1 MIRDALQRDAI
12 VIVAEATNGREVI
25 ELAGFYR
32 PDAVLMDATLP
43 VVAGVEATR
52 AIHDRAP
59 DTCVVLMAARPD
71 DSVGLQALRAG
82 AVGYL
87 SKDVDPAVLPRVL
100 RGAIEG
106 EAAIS
111 RRLARTLTESYRRAP
126 LGGSG
131 FRPVR
136 SDLTDREWEVL
147 DLIAAGAG
155 TEDIARALVLSTETV
170 RSHLKNLYRKL
181 GVRSRQEAAEAAHRL
196 RELVL

>member
-1 MIRDALQRDAI
+1 MNFDRDSEDAAIRVLLADADPLARRMIRDALQRDAI

-59 DTCVVLMAARPD
+59 DTCVVLMAAGPD
-71 DSVGLQALRAG
+71 DSVGLHALRAG

-100 RGAIEG
+100 RGTIEG

-111 RRLARTLTESYRRAP
+111 RRLARTLIESYRRAP

-131 FRPVR
+131 FRPAARTSRIANGR
-136 SDLTDREWEVL
+136 S
-147 DLIAAGAG
+147 
-155 TEDIARALVLSTETV
+155 ST
-170 RSHLKNLYRKL
+170 
-181 GVRSRQEAAEAAHRL
+181 
-196 RELVL
+196 